1 MKITEQNLA
10 ALALTQ
16 ELSSK
21 VLALNT
27 EPYSS
32 AISMISVK
40 DQPKYCFSRF
50 FMIKSYT
57 EEDVHKAIK
66 YFIWS
71 STEKGNKILDQAYY
85 NLDNLKR
92 KPPVL
97 DEEGKRALA
106 NA

>member
-1 MKITEQNLA
+1 M
-10 ALALTQ
+10 TQ

-40 DQPKYCFSRF
+40 DQPKYSFSRF
-50 FMIKSYT
+50 FVIKSYN

-71 STEKGNKILDQAYY
+71 STERGNKILDQAY
-85 NLDNLKR
+85 NE
-92 KPPVL
+92 V
-97 DEEGKRALA
+97 E
-106 NA
+106 